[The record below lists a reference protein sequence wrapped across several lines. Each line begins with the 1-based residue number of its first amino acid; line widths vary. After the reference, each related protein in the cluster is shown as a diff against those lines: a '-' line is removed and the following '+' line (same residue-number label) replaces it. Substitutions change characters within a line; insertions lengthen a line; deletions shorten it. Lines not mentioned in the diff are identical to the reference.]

1 MNENIKFWI
10 GQHRFNFKVDQIVRP
25 GETISFINFN
35 QSPGGKGLNQ
45 SIALSNVNNN
55 IYHAGKYGQDGEFI
69 NKILEYN

>member
-55 IYHAGKYGQDGEFI
+55 IYHAGKYEQDGEFI